1 MKHYSD
7 DVKLHFLDFTKEG
20 QGIRLIIEFSNG
32 DWVFQAGY
40 CNENTPSR
48 HSMTHVRYAQLIAGD
63 IRLDD
68 WVYARQRSRRA
79 RAVVASIVFFDMEY
93 DVWYTADELVEFQHK
108 YNPKGRNGMT
118 IDATRIGALMRALNG
133 RDIVEIDPKPRGFG
147 NKKYKVISKYSRD

>member
-1 MKHYSD
+1 MR
-7 DVKLHFLDFTKEG
+7 
-20 QGIRLIIEFSNG
+20 IRHPG
-32 DWVFQAGY
+32 
-40 CNENTPSR
+40 